1 MSICHDSALLPR
13 CASVPAY
20 CSEKH
25 VRFFILP
32 GRFSHTADTGRDTG
46 TDRGRLPG
54 SHPDRS
60 PAAVSPPLSAA
71 ASLQPMESSSFRTGR
86 AKSLILIYV

>member
-46 TDRGRLPG
+46 TDRGRIPG
-54 SHPDRS
+54 SHPEWSARHRFAPAVRRRITAADGIAILPDR
-60 PAAVSPPLSAA
+60 
-71 ASLQPMESSSFRTGR
+71 EG
-86 AKSLILIYV
+86 